1 MELEKTFES
10 TLPSAWDVRNLGIL
24 RKISLFLL
32 DLAGIIICFY
42 FGAELRGIDFYFG
55 HYIFW
60 CIAGILLTSFY
71 ILDLYKLD
79 FEIRALGTSL
89 RVFMALLLSF
99 IGIIGLSF
107 VLGQERYYGQ
117 YFGRGILP
125 LSLFSFW
132 IYTFGTRTFAFRFYS
147 KKLKALKFL
156 LIGKKESF
164 ENFFDDLKKI
174 PCEVSFSLL
183 SDSAPDSLPKKVTY
197 LNNINYES
205 FSYSGV
211 VFNSDAKDESLMKQL
226 MALRLRG
233 VRIYTLSDFYEI
245 FWFKVPINDLKEAW
259 FAINEGFHL
268 LHSKIGQRFKRAI
281 DIFLSLVILI
291 VSFPICL
298 LTGILIKLHD
308 KGPVFYTQKRK
319 GLSGEDFFIFK
330 FRSMKI
336 NSEKDGAVWASKQD
350 DRITWIG
357 KIIRKTRIDEIP
369 QVLNVLKGDMSFI
382 GPRPERP
389 EFTQMLEK
397 EIPFYDL
404 RHLVKP
410 GITGWAQVNYP
421 YGASVEDAK
430 EKLMYDLYY
439 IKNFSIFL
447 DFSIVLKT
455 IRVLLLGKGR

>member
-1 MELEKTFES
+1 MENTFDSPLES
-10 TLPSAWDVRNLGIL
+10 SWDVRKLGYL
-24 RKISLFLL
+24 RKLSLLMF
-32 DLAGIIICFY
+32 DMAGIILCFY
-42 FGAELRGIDFYFG
+42 FNTLIRGIEFQFG
-55 HYIFW
+55 HYIFL
-60 CIAGILLTSFY
+60 CIAGILLISFY
-71 ILDLYKLD
+71 ILDLYRLD
-79 FEIRALGTSL
+79 IELRALGISL
-89 RVFMALLLSF
+89 RIFMALLLSF
-99 IGIIGLSF
+99 IGIISLSF
-107 VLGQERYYGQ
+107 VLGVERWYGQ
-117 YFGRGILP
+117 YFGRGIMP
-125 LSLFSFW
+125 LSLFSFG
-132 IYTFGTRTFAFRFYS
+132 IYTFGTRAFAFRSYS
-147 KKLKALKFL
+147 KKLKSLKLL

-164 ENFFDDLKKI
+164 ENFFEDLKVL
-174 PCEVSFSLL
+174 PCEVSFSLI
-183 SDSAPDSLPKKVTY
+183 SDSPPYSLPKKVTY
-197 LNNINYES
+197 LDDINYDT

-268 LHSKIGQRFKRAI
+268 LHSKIGQRLKRAF

-291 VSFPICL
+291 ISFPICL
-298 LTGILIKLHD
+298 LTGILITLTD
-308 KGPVFYTQKRK
+308 KGPIFYTQWRK
-319 GLSGEDFFIFK
+319 GLAGENFKIFK
-330 FRSMKI
+330 FRSMRVEA
-336 NSEKDGAVWASKQD
+336 EKNGAVWASKKD

-357 KIIRKTRIDEIP
+357 NIIRKTRIDEIP
-369 QVLNVLKGDMSFI
+369 QVLNVFKGDMSFI

-430 EKLMYDLYY
+430 EKLMYDIYY

-447 DFSIVLKT
+447 DLSIVLKT
-455 IRVLLLGKGR
+455 IRILLLGKGR